1 MNSFITDNYEINVS
15 PFKGPFK
22 GKGANR
28 KALQNLMDD
37 LAQIKSDM
45 KLIVDEFNQAMPP
58 PRKVLFRIL
67 MVRGIPQ
74 LWWREANERGT
85 YLKLFGSEVGE
96 KFRVSFFPATLELME
111 NFDRKRLHYNLKA
124 TLVGHAIEHYRKY
137 INGNQLLDG
146 IDQRELVA
154 VSTN

>member
-1 MNSFITDNYEINVS
+1 MKCFITDNYEINVS

-28 KALQNLMDD
+28 KALQNLKAD
-37 LAQIKSDM
+37 LDQIKSDM

-85 YLKLFGSEVGE
+85 YLKLFESETGE

-137 INGNQLLDG
+137 INGNLLLDG
-146 IDQRELVA
+146 IEQNIPIVA
-154 VSTN
+154 

>member
-1 MNSFITDNYEINVS
+1 MNNTITDNYEINVS

-28 KALQNLMDD
+28 KALKNLMDD
-37 LAQIKSDM
+37 LAQIKADM
-45 KLIVDEFNQAMPP
+45 KLIVSDFNQAMPS

-85 YLKLFGSEVGE
+85 YLKLFESNAGDELRS
-96 KFRVSFFPATLELME
+96 SFFPATLALME
-111 NFDRKRLHYNLKA
+111 DFDRKRLHYNLKA
-124 TLVGHAIEHYRKY
+124 TLVGHAIEHYKKY
-137 INGNQLLDG
+137 INGNQLLDR
-146 IDQRELVA
+146 IELDEFVE
-154 VSTN
+154 S

>member
-28 KALQNLMDD
+28 KALQNLMND
-37 LAQIKSDM
+37 LTLIKSDM
-45 KLIVDEFNQAMPP
+45 KLIVDEFNQVMPP

-85 YLKLFGSEVGE
+85 YLKLWIWKTGGACLSHKTF
-96 KFRVSFFPATLELME
+96 
-111 NFDRKRLHYNLKA
+111 
-124 TLVGHAIEHYRKY
+124 
-137 INGNQLLDG
+137 
-146 IDQRELVA
+146 
-154 VSTN
+154 